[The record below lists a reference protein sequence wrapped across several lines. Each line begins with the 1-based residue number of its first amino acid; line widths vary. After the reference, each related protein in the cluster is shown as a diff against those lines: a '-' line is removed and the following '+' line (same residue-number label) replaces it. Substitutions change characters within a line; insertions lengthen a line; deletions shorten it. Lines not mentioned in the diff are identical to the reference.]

1 MKKILLILII
11 STSILSFGIFDKIKS
26 EIKLKE
32 EETPRFK
39 EVKVIINGEKKSRK
53 VIPGRYEIKLFE
65 VSYPTDIF
73 GKNNFYNEFNR
84 VLGKIDKNKKYSLLL
99 EKRFYDDMQK
109 IKTDEMSEEEKVLE
123 LPASSLDGYNIQELT
138 QLSKGMNTS
147 QYAGTDQEFLNRQV
161 YVLYRLLDRKGFNPD
176 NVYSELD
183 KEFLVAELKEKRKDI
198 VKNFETSKI
207 EYFVKE
213 SYDNIDFKKFQ
224 DDSVYKFDRDIIISE
239 KIEDQALLPEIKNNL
254 YLVNFPS
261 DIIKDLEKN
270 KLKLKR
276 EILLLENNQFHGYTY
291 NENNTVVFI
300 GGKKAK
306 YYYNDYKINVVLKKI
321 NILELLKTNSNY
333 YVSDFFN

>member
-1 MKKILLILII
+1 MI

-39 EVKVIINGEKKSRK
+39 EVKVIINGEEKSRK

-73 GKNNFYNEFNR
+73 GKNNFYNQFNR

>member
-1 MKKILLILII
+1 MI

-39 EVKVIINGEKKSRK
+39 EVKVIINGEEKSRK

-123 LPASSLDGYNIQELT
+123 LPAYSLGGYNIQELT

-183 KEFLVAELKEKRKDI
+183 NELLVAELKEKSYVFVI
-198 VKNFETSKI
+198 NFENYKI
-207 EYFVKE
+207 VYFVKE
-213 SYDNIDFKKFQ
+213 CYVIIDFKKFQ

-300 GGKKAK
+300 GGKTAK

>member
-1 MKKILLILII
+1 MI
-11 STSILSFGIFDKIKS
+11 STSILSFGIFDKIQS

-39 EVKVIINGEKKSRK
+39 EVKVIINGEEKSRK

>member
-1 MKKILLILII
+1 MI

-39 EVKVIINGEKKSRK
+39 EVKVIINGEEKSRK

-183 KEFLVAELKEKRKDI
+183 KEFLVDELKEKKKDI

>member
-1 MKKILLILII
+1 MI
-11 STSILSFGIFDKIKS
+11 SISILSFGIFDKIKS

-39 EVKVIINGEKKSRK
+39 EVKVIINGEEKSRK

-261 DIIKDLEKN
+261 DIIKNLEKN

>member
-1 MKKILLILII
+1 MI

-39 EVKVIINGEKKSRK
+39 EVKVIINGEEKSRK

-73 GKNNFYNEFNR
+73 GKNNFYNEFNK

>member
-1 MKKILLILII
+1 MI
-11 STSILSFGIFDKIKS
+11 SISILSFGIFDKIKS

-39 EVKVIINGEKKSRK
+39 EVKVIINGEEKSRK

>member
-1 MKKILLILII
+1 M
-11 STSILSFGIFDKIKS
+11 
-26 EIKLKE
+26 
-32 EETPRFK
+32 
-39 EVKVIINGEKKSRK
+39 
-53 VIPGRYEIKLFE
+53 
-65 VSYPTDIF
+65 
-73 GKNNFYNEFNR
+73 
-84 VLGKIDKNKKYSLLL
+84 

>member
-1 MKKILLILII
+1 MI

-39 EVKVIINGEKKSRK
+39 EVKVIINGEEKSRK

-333 YVSDFFN
+333 YVSDFFY

>member
-1 MKKILLILII
+1 MI
-11 STSILSFGIFDKIKS
+11 SISILSFGIFDKIKS

-39 EVKVIINGEKKSRK
+39 EVKVIINGEEKSRK

-138 QLSKGMNTS
+138 QLSRGMNTS

-261 DIIKDLEKN
+261 DIIEDLEKN

>member
-1 MKKILLILII
+1 MI

-39 EVKVIINGEKKSRK
+39 EVKVIINGEEKSRK

-333 YVSDFFN
+333 YVSDLFN

>member
-1 MKKILLILII
+1 MI

-39 EVKVIINGEKKSRK
+39 EVKVIINGEEKSRK

-84 VLGKIDKNKKYSLLL
+84 VLGKIDKNKKYSLVL

>member
-1 MKKILLILII
+1 MI

-39 EVKVIINGEKKSRK
+39 EVKVIINGEEKSRK

-138 QLSKGMNTS
+138 QLSRGMNTS

-213 SYDNIDFKKFQ
+213 SYNNIDFKKFQ

>member
-1 MKKILLILII
+1 MI

-39 EVKVIINGEKKSRK
+39 EVKVIINGEEKSRK

-138 QLSKGMNTS
+138 QLSRSMNTS

-213 SYDNIDFKKFQ
+213 SYNNIDFKKFQ

-254 YLVNFPS
+254 YLVNFPP

>member
-1 MKKILLILII
+1 MI

-39 EVKVIINGEKKSRK
+39 EVKVIINGEEKSRK

-276 EILLLENNQFHGYTY
+276 EILLLENNQFRGYTY

>member
-1 MKKILLILII
+1 MI
-11 STSILSFGIFDKIKS
+11 SISILSFGIFDKIKS

-39 EVKVIINGEKKSRK
+39 EVKVIINGEEKSRK

-183 KEFLVAELKEKRKDI
+183 KEFLVAELKEKR
-198 VKNFETSKI
+198 
-207 EYFVKE
+207 YC
-213 SYDNIDFKKFQ
+213 KKF
-224 DDSVYKFDRDIIISE
+224 
-239 KIEDQALLPEIKNNL
+239 
-254 YLVNFPS
+254 
-261 DIIKDLEKN
+261 
-270 KLKLKR
+270 
-276 EILLLENNQFHGYTY
+276 
-291 NENNTVVFI
+291 
-300 GGKKAK
+300 
-306 YYYNDYKINVVLKKI
+306 
-321 NILELLKTNSNY
+321 
-333 YVSDFFN
+333 

>member
-1 MKKILLILII
+1 MI

-39 EVKVIINGEKKSRK
+39 EVKVIINGEEKSRK

-84 VLGKIDKNKKYSLLL
+84 GLGKIDKNKKYSLLL

>member
-1 MKKILLILII
+1 MI

-39 EVKVIINGEKKSRK
+39 EVKVIINGEEKSRK

>member
-1 MKKILLILII
+1 M
-11 STSILSFGIFDKIKS
+11 
-26 EIKLKE
+26 
-32 EETPRFK
+32 
-39 EVKVIINGEKKSRK
+39 
-53 VIPGRYEIKLFE
+53 
-65 VSYPTDIF
+65 SYPTDIF